1 MALSV
6 VFLPVVSVM
15 LIPFQC
21 ASCICLRFVL
31 LYRNFRL
38 FTIMERFSFSF
49 NHNRAVLLGI
59 FQSHLAIIVL
69 QESVLLQGPLA
80 FRVSTEKSAVIL
92 IDFPLYVTCG
102 FSPPAFNT
110 LFIGLSFLVLF
121 IWCSV
126 FSYLFECVFPSLVW
140 GTFSSMV
147 LCKIWTCH

>member
-59 FQSHLAIIVL
+59 F
-69 QESVLLQGPLA
+69 
-80 FRVSTEKSAVIL
+80 
-92 IDFPLYVTCG
+92 
-102 FSPPAFNT
+102 
-110 LFIGLSFLVLF
+110 
-121 IWCSV
+121 
-126 FSYLFECVFPSLVW
+126 
-140 GTFSSMV
+140 
-147 LCKIWTCH
+147 